1 MIPKIIHYCWF
12 GPKKYS
18 RTVKKCM
25 ETWHRLMPDYEFMLW
40 NESNSPMDHPFVRS
54 AYAAMKYAFVA
65 DYVRFW
71 ALYNYGGIYLDTD
84 MYVVKRFDELL
95 KNECFAGYEHPDEL
109 YVSCGIWGA
118 IPHHTL
124 FKTILG
130 KYENVEYCPE
140 NIEQLI
146 VPRLV
151 TPLVNE
157 FDGITIYPSD
167 YFYPF
172 PYEKRMER
180 NFLKYQTDNTY
191 AIHLWNLSWKPL
203 WQQYLSFAIKE
214 YKTFFF
220 LKKK

>member
-40 NESNSPMDHPFVRS
+40 NETNSPMDHPFVRS
-54 AYAAMKYAFVA
+54 AYAAKKYAFVA

-71 ALYNYGGIYLDTD
+71 ALFNYGGIYLDTD
-84 MYVVKRFDELL
+84 MYAIKRFDELL
-95 KNECFAGYEHPDEL
+95 ENECFAGYENDKDINVAL
-109 YVSCGIWGA
+109 LGA
-118 IPHHTL
+118 
-124 FKTILG
+124 K
-130 KYENVEYCPE
+130 KYNPL
-140 NIEQLI
+140 IEQLLHLYDSLEFDVENMMSFVI
-146 VPRLV
+146 PQIV
-151 TPLVNE
+151 TPKISRYATARV
-157 FDGITIYPSD
+157 YPSD

-172 PYEKRMER
+172 PFADRMKQDFMAYKTE
-180 NFLKYQTDNTY
+180 NTF

-214 YKTFFF
+214 YKRMMH
-220 LKKK
+220 LYKRK